1 MCHDRVEEMYGK
13 MARYASGSGHEGGHD
28 AAGGGSE
35 GDDAHPPALPLK
47 PVKPAEQIYAMG
59 EQYLVEGLY

>member
-1 MCHDRVEEMYGK
+1 